1 MQSFIAGP
9 DGIGRRMAA
18 THAPRRLTRPLT
30 WAPALAGAVLALTAL
45 SGCAE
50 GLDTSVTRFA
60 TALPAPAGQ
69 SFFILPEDP
78 ANSGG
83 IEFGQYAQSVAAHLV
98 KLGYTPAASADAAA
112 LTVHL
117 GYGVDK
123 GHQQIDTSPAYD
135 PFFMGG
141 WGGRG
146 WGRGGWRGGWGFGYG
161 PGWGAC
167 SPYGEWGYGYCSPWF
182 ADTSTVY
189 TSGITLKIDAHAD
202 GHRLFEGRAEAAST
216 SNHLTWLVPNLIEA
230 MFTGF
235 PGNSGKTVRITV
247 APEKK

>member
-1 MQSFIAGP
+1 MQAINGA
-9 DGIGRRMAA
+9 DKQMARQR
-18 THAPRRLTRPLT
+18 APRTASRLLG
-30 WAPALAGAVLALTAL
+30 LAAAGLALTAL

-50 GLDTSVTRFA
+50 GLDTNVTRFA
-60 TALPAPAGQ
+60 VALPAPAGQ

-83 IEFGQYAQSVAAHLV
+83 IEFGQYAQDVAAHLV
-98 KLGYTPAASADAAA
+98 KLGYTPAASADTAA

-123 GHQQIDTSPAYD
+123 GHQEIDASPAYD
-135 PFFMGG
+135 PFFVGG

-167 SPYGEWGYGYCSPWF
+167 SPYGAWGYGYCSPWM
-182 ADTSTVY
+182 DSSTVY
-189 TSGITLKIDAHAD
+189 TSGITLKIDAHSN
-202 GHRLFEGRAEAAST
+202 GQRLFEGRAQAASS
-216 SNHLTWLVPNLIEA
+216 SNHLTYLVPNLIEA

>member
-9 DGIGRRMAA
+9 DGIGRQMAA

-167 SPYGEWGYGYCSPWF
+167 SPYGAWGYGYCSPWF

-230 MFTGF
+230 MFTNF